1 MSCVRCSMRVLNS
14 VQCTVVLPEEGLG
27 SGLVAPF
34 LAYRFAALVSNNE
47 DLNSPKQSKRC
58 LLLAGQGMK
67 ETAGDTRN
75 RTPWVLAALGELRGA
90 EDTGK

>member
-1 MSCVRCSMRVLNS
+1 MRCSMRVLNS
-14 VQCTVVLPEEGLG
+14 VYGRFARGGGLG
-27 SGLVAPF
+27 SGLVVPF

-67 ETAGDTRN
+67 ETAGDTRH